1 MISYHGDYKDVLE
14 MVSDACKNVFY
25 DGVKNGKQ
33 NTVIECATQIY
44 IKQMEL
50 MAGAD
55 PTYGYFD
62 AQSHRFG
69 NNIEE
74 VTK

>member
-14 MVSDACKNVFY
+14 MVSDACKDVFY

-50 MAGAD
+50 MANAK
-55 PTYGYFD
+55 PTSCYFD
-62 AQSHRFG
+62 PETNRVAHEL
-69 NNIEE
+69 EE